1 MAGLLCIVLGA
12 FHFRAYVENKKQLA
26 EENARRLSVATEVV
40 KNGLVTLMLEGKG
53 KDFGEF
59 ISDVTTGDLKSMRLI
74 SPGGMV
80 VSSTLDGENNLRIK
94 NLPLKASTFKDPD
107 GIPYEVFMPIY
118 NERPCQRCHS
128 ADGQIISVLNVELAD
143 KRTHAKI
150 KEMRLYTG
158 LKFLLNF
165 LAIFGPIWC
174 INSKVIATPLKDIS
188 GNLKKALRGEKNI
201 MFKPA
206 VSEIGE
212 ISSDLNK
219 VMGQMGQMREKLEA
233 CYTDTMKRMEKMA
246 SLGELAAAIAH
257 EIKNPL
263 AGISGAIQVFVEDIK
278 ENDPRREII
287 KEILSEI
294 DRLDQSIKNLLNF
307 ANPPALITIKTD
319 IIPVIERARKL
330 VAKQAESQ
338 GVSIIMPYENPEVQ
352 PVEVDPEQMQQVF
365 LNVMLNALHSMP
377 SGGML
382 TVNVYPGEDKN
393 IEITISDTGAGI
405 PPEAVESIFKP
416 FFTTKRS
423 GTGLG
428 LAISK
433 GIVEKH
439 GGYISA
445 ESQPGLG
452 STFHVILPL
461 RVKVASDGQG

>member
-12 FHFRAYVENKKQLA
+12 FHFRDYTENKKHLA
-26 EENARRLSVATEVV
+26 EENARRLSVTTEVV
-40 KNGLVTLMLEGKG
+40 KNGLITLMLEGKG
-53 KDFGEF
+53 KDFREF
-59 ISDVTTGDLKSMRLI
+59 ISDVMTADLKSMRLI
-74 SPGGMV
+74 TSGGKV
-80 VSSTLDGENNLRIK
+80 ISSTMDGETGMRFQ
-94 NLPLKASTFKDPD
+94 NLPLEDKIYKDKN
-107 GIPYEVFMPIY
+107 GIPYAVFMPIY
-118 NERPCQRCHS
+118 NERPCQRCHGT
-128 ADGQIISVLNVELAD
+128 DERIISVLNVELAD
-143 KRTHAKI
+143 RGTHAQI
-150 KEMRLYTG
+150 EEMRLYAG
-158 LKFLLNF
+158 LKFLLMF

-174 INSKVIATPLKDIS
+174 INSKAISTPLKDIS
-188 GNLKKALRGEKNI
+188 GNLKRALRGETNI
-201 MFKPA
+201 QFKPA

-219 VMGQMGQMREKLEA
+219 VMGQMGQMREKLEV

-307 ANPPALITIKTD
+307 ANPPALRTVQTS
-319 IIPVIERARKL
+319 IIPVIERARRL
-330 VAKQAESQ
+330 VARQAESQ
-338 GVSIIMPYENPEVQ
+338 GVNIMMPVEDPAVP

-377 SGGML
+377 GGGTL
-382 TVNVYPGEDKN
+382 TVNVYRGEDDN
-393 IEITISDTGAGI
+393 IEITISDTGGGI
-405 PPEAVESIFKP
+405 HPDTARDIFKP

-439 GGYISA
+439 GGSISV
-445 ESQPGLG
+445 ESRQGLG
-452 STFHVILPL
+452 STFHVIIPL
-461 RVKVASDGQG
+461 KVSLAADGQG